1 VAGADLARLDD
12 EQRRRRMI
20 TKFGSLYAG
29 HVDFDDLGFDAT
41 PANDRWLSD
50 ERLAG
55 VFDKALAIAEVMDRN
70 GYDTFWMAEHH
81 FQREGYEVLPNILML
96 AVHLAHLTKN
106 IKIGCGFNIAPMW
119 HPLRMAE
126 DYATADILTNGRV
139 VFGVGRGYHTREVE
153 VFGAPMLDQDA
164 NRDLFEEQVDIIFKA
179 FNERSFSHQ
188 GKHYTIPP
196 RVPYRGYE
204 LTDLSLVPR
213 PRTLPVECWQ
223 PVVSASQRGLDFMA
237 RHGIKG
243 IIGGGAASGGANE
256 RVVEAWRDT
265 LRRHGRDAELG
276 TDLGIG
282 FSFHIADTEEQ
293 AIKEATPF
301 FEENMKMFA
310 PLGFVRGLSEEQ
322 IRALA
327 AGGATARQANLP
339 TLRDAVK
346 AGAWLCGPPELIV
359 EKLLEV
365 QAKYPALEVVNVGQV
380 VGTPQRVIVEQ
391 LERFGKEVMPAFA
404 RQSSTAATVA

>member
-1 VAGADLARLDD
+1 
-12 EQRRRRMI
+12 MI

-50 ERLAG
+50 EKLASA
-55 VFDKALAIAEVMDRN
+55 FDKALAIAQVMDSS
-70 GYDTFWMAEHH
+70 GFDIFWMAEHH
-81 FQREGYEVLPNILML
+81 FQREGYEVLPNVLML

-106 IKIGCGFNIAPMW
+106 IRIGCGFNIAPMW

-164 NRDLFEEQVDIIFKA
+164 NRELFEEQVDIIFKA
-179 FNERSFSHQ
+179 FNERAFSHQ
-188 GKHYTIPP
+188 GKHYTLPP
-196 RVPYRGYE
+196 SVPYRGYE
-204 LTDLSLVPR
+204 LADLSLVPK

-223 PVVSASQRGLDFMA
+223 PVVSASPRGLDFMA
-237 RHGIKG
+237 KHGIKG

-265 LRRHGRDAELG
+265 LRRHGREAELG
-276 TDLGIG
+276 TDLCIG
-282 FSFHIADTEEQ
+282 FSFHIADSEEQ

-310 PLGFVRGLSEEQ
+310 PLGFVRGLSDDQ
-322 IRALA
+322 ISAIA
-327 AGGATARQANLP
+327 SGSQARQANLP

-346 AGAWLCGPPELIV
+346 AGGWLCGPPELIV
-359 EKLLEV
+359 ERLQEV

-380 VGTPQRVIVEQ
+380 VGTPQQVIVEQ
-391 LERFGKEVMPAFA
+391 LERFGKEVMPAFTK
-404 RQSSTAATVA
+404 TAAPVA